1 MTASKQTT
9 HSVKHAT
16 FTIERTYAA
25 TPARVFAAL
34 STKEAKAKWFN
45 GPPEWTRS
53 KWELDFRVG
62 GREVSAGGPAGGPE
76 HIFVA
81 QYLDIVENARIIYAY
96 DMFEGEKKLSVSLAT
111 FELAPVGTPAGEGTR
126 LSLTEQGAFLDG
138 HEDPAQR
145 EHGTRWLLEKL
156 GETL

>member
-1 MTASKQTT
+1 MIGSNQTT
-9 HSVKHAT
+9 RSVKHAT

-25 TPARVFAAL
+25 APARVFAAL
-34 STKEAKAKWFN
+34 STKEAKGKWFT
-45 GPPEWTRS
+45 GPAEWTRS

-62 GREVSAGGPAGGPE
+62 GREVSAVGPPGGPE

-81 QYLDIVENARIIYAY
+81 QYLDIVPNARMIYAY
-96 DMFEGEKKLSVSLAT
+96 DMFVGEKKLSVSLAT
-111 FELAPVGTPAGEGTR
+111 FELVPAGKGTR
-126 LSLTEQGAFLDG
+126 LTLTEHGAFLDG

>member
-1 MTASKQTT
+1 MTGSNQTT

-25 TPARVFAAL
+25 APARVFTAL
-34 STKEAKAKWFN
+34 STKEAKGKWFS
-45 GPPEWTRS
+45 GPAEWTRS

-62 GREVSAGGPAGGPE
+62 GREVSAAGPPGGPE

-111 FELAPVGTPAGEGTR
+111 FELAPAGKGTR
-126 LSLTEQGAFLDG
+126 LTLTEHGAFLDG

-145 EHGTRWLLEKL
+145 EHGTRWLLDKL